1 MEQCNILSSSSILLS
16 FMVLLLLCASNN
28 GVVEAGKVTAIIVFG
43 DSSVDAGNNNFIP
56 TLARSNFEP
65 YGRDFEGGKPTGR
78 FCNGRISP
86 DFMSEAFGLK
96 PVVPAYLDPT
106 YSIKDFATGV
116 CFASAG
122 SGYDNATSDVM
133 SVIPLWKEVE
143 YFKEYKEK
151 LISFLGEEK
160 AMETLN
166 EALYVVSIGTN
177 DFLENY
183 FAGPRRSAHF
193 TIDEYQ
199 DLLLSIARNF
209 LMDLYILG
217 ARKVS
222 VAGLPPMGCLP
233 LERATNL
240 KSKNA
245 CKEDYNKLA
254 LDFSEKI
261 KNLVTKLRNLLV
273 GFRPVFSNAYDPIL
287 EAIQKPEVF
296 GLETVEVGCC
306 GTGIYEMGVLCHA
319 DNSLSCTDATKYVFW
334 DAFHGTETLN
344 QIVTDYLLKTSLAEF
359 VGES

>member
-1 MEQCNILSSSSILLS
+1 
-16 FMVLLLLCASNN
+16 
-28 GVVEAGKVTAIIVFG
+28 
-43 DSSVDAGNNNFIP
+43 
-56 TLARSNFEP
+56 
-65 YGRDFEGGKPTGR
+65 
-78 FCNGRISP
+78 
-86 DFMSEAFGLK
+86 MSEAFGLK

-122 SGYDNATSDVM
+122 SGYDNATFDVM

-151 LISFLGEEK
+151 LISFFGEEK

-193 TIDEYQ
+193 TMAEYQ
-199 DLLLSIARNF
+199 DLLLSIAQNF
-209 LMDLYILG
+209 LMDLYQLG

-254 LDFSEKI
+254 LDFSTKI
-261 KNLVTKLRNLLV
+261 KNLVTKLRSLLV

-296 GLETVEVGCC
+296 GETGEFDYISIPNVIVGLETVEVGCC